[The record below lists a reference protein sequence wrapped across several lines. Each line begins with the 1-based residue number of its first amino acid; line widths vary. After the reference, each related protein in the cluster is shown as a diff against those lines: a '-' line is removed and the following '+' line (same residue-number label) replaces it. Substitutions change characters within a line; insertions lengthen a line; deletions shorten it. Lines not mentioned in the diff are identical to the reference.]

1 MRFNK
6 QIAVILVLTSLLISA
21 IGAALFLFY
30 ENENTKKANAAQ
42 VTVYIA
48 KKDLKKDAL
57 IKESDIIKTVIGKKY
72 LLTKPLLKKEI
83 INKFVSSQIYK
94 NEMFR
99 KEKLRSKI
107 GPKEVKDLPFKFNS
121 YNAAFKLFENPNYSL
136 NKGDLINIVSVYPQ
150 SKDKKNMNYNVNYVA
165 RQVQVLGFLER
176 GKVVEKGF
184 RKVKKKVKSKSK
196 KKKTPTFELVDVFA
210 NEIVLDISDST
221 ILAMIDDYNKGK
233 QLWMV
238 KTSQVMQP
246 IEPVMPKP
254 LIIPQ
259 KEVKKVVKKVLKPTV
274 KKILKK
280 KPKKVKKVY
289 AYKIYLPKD
298 ATRTQSAVIEYEDST
313 IANITRKVDIKSTR
327 IGECVS
333 HNRVL
338 IGTSTEVM
346 LRSVPSLNGRIKK
359 ILHRNYII
367 PYKNKVDTNW
377 YEVCDGRFVHKNETK
392 PISFNRAQDLLSG
405 IKKNKK

>member
-30 ENENTKKANAAQ
+30 ENENTKKANAQ
-42 VTVYIA
+42 QLTVYIA
-48 KKDLKKDAL
+48 KKDLKKDTL
-57 IKESDIIKTVIGKKY
+57 IKESDIIKTAIAKKY

-99 KEKLRSKI
+99 KEKLSSKI
-107 GPKEVKDLPFKFNS
+107 GPKVVKDLPFKYNS
-121 YNAAFKLFENPNYSL
+121 YNTAFKLFENPNYSL

-165 RQVQVLGFLER
+165 KQVQVLGFLER

-196 KKKTPTFELVDVFA
+196 KKKTPTYELVDVFA
-210 NEIVLDISDST
+210 NEIVLDISDGT
-221 ILAMIDDYNKGK
+221 ILAMISDYNKGK

-238 KTSQVMQP
+238 KTNEVIKP
-246 IEPVMPKP
+246 IEAVMPKP

-259 KEVKKVVKKVLKPTV
+259 KVAKKVIKPKI
-274 KKILKK
+274 KKIARKR
-280 KPKKVKKVY
+280 VKKVY
-289 AYKIYLPKD
+289 AYKMYLPKD
-298 ATRTQSAVIEYEDST
+298 TTKMQSAVIEYEDSA
-313 IANITRKVDIKSTR
+313 IANVTQKVNIKSTNIR
-327 IGECVS
+327 ECIAQD
-333 HNRVL
+333 RVL
-338 IGTSTEVM
+338 IGMSREVM
-346 LRSVPSLNGRIKK
+346 LRTIPSLKGRIKK

-367 PYKNKVDTNW
+367 PYKSKVDANW
-377 YEVCDGRFVHKNETK
+377 YEICDGRFVHKNETK
-392 PISFNRAQDLLSG
+392 PIAFKKAQDLLSG
-405 IKKNKK
+405 NKKTKK